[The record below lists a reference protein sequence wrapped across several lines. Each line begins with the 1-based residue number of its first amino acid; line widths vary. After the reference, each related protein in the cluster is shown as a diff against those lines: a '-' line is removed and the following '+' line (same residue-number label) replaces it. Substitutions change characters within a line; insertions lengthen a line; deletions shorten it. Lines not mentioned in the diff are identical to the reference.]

1 MSPLSGQ
8 KTSKKVTISGVVVDA
23 NRKPVAGAIIFI
35 DNKKTN
41 IQTNEHGFYKIRI
54 SSKAEAISVLTV
66 MNGVSEV
73 EIGGRTNIDF
83 ILKASGANN
92 NQGVEGRSGEESV
105 NVGYGT
111 MKRKDMTTSV
121 GKIDGTNKRF
131 AGYQNIYEMIKGEV
145 PGVQVT
151 GNSIMIQG
159 PSSMRSSTEPLFVVD
174 NVIVSSVDGIVPQMV
189 KSIEVLKGAAAAIY
203 GSRGANGVIMIYLIG
218 APDRKK

>member
-92 NQGVEGRSGEESV
+92 NQGVEDRSGEESV